1 MGRGEGYKTSRLPGT
16 GGGSRSEAGPLA
28 ACEGV
33 KTIGSFD
40 NEPQSLGSPQLS
52 LLVVLAGRVT
62 SSQGRV
68 VSQDGQSQQNL
79 GIWCP

>member
-1 MGRGEGYKTSRLPGT
+1 M
-16 GGGSRSEAGPLA
+16 
-28 ACEGV
+28 
-33 KTIGSFD
+33 IGSFD
-40 NEPQSLGSPQLS
+40 KEPQSLGSPQLS